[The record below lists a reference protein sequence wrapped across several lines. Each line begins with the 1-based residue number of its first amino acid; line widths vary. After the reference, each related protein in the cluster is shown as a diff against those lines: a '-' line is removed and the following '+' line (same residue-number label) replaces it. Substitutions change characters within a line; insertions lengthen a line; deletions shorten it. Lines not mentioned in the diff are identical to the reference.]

1 MNSSKKHKGFSTG
14 FLFGGL
20 SLLFIQSSHATLL
33 DPAQS
38 PLILSESVAPNMIF
52 TLDDSGS
59 MRFARVPDDPVAEAE
74 SRRVKSSY
82 YNPLYYNPAV
92 TYPLP
97 IKYND
102 DGSRASSQYSTSFTT
117 AYLNGF
123 NTNKGSIDLSSGYQ
137 ATWTYDPT
145 GSGTN
150 FPSNASAANPSPE
163 YFFDSGDFNLSL
175 TGTATSAPQTINNV
189 IFTVTRSTTGT
200 KCSAAIT
207 SPSDM
212 GSVSCSR
219 SSNTYRVTT
228 TDQRYNNIPAY
239 YYVFDTTQPSCT
251 QTAANQKE
259 DDNCYK
265 RVTVSSN
272 SGQVRPSDATA
283 GTNEL
288 NNFARWYSFYRNRAL
303 TTMSAANIAFSGLPS
318 TVRLTWQRLNSCN
331 SFNDSACKNYLR
343 KFSQYQR
350 GNFFSWLSSSP
361 FSGGTPLRVAQQK
374 AGEFIASNDAWAY
387 NPYPLNSTGGTGST
401 VQSPEYSCRANYHL
415 LMTDGLWNGNNGAT
429 SATLKPDHTNT
440 TLPDSTSYTQQ
451 RPFTDSTESTLADL
465 AFHYWATDA
474 RNLTNDIKPIIQA
487 PSSNTAT
494 QYWDPRNDPATW
506 QHLTTFTVG
515 VGLTASLNAT
525 GIPWSGETNTGTG
538 YQALVSGTQ
547 NWPAAS
553 DGSDNNVYDLWHTAI
568 NSRGEFFSAD
578 TPEAIVT
585 AFREIISRIS
595 NRTTSAGAPG
605 VTASIVEDTL
615 NREVY
620 ETKFNSEDWSG
631 DLTKFRITESG
642 IRSAVWSAQTRIDEQ
657 SASSRNIKIFSPTAT
672 NKLQDFTWSNLT
684 SAQQALLNRNYDTA
698 SIPTDTLGSQ
708 RLDYIRGDQSR
719 EGSAAG
725 AFRIRSSVL
734 SDIVN
739 SSPVIVGTPKYVS
752 YLADQID
759 GGTLANGNSSYGTFK
774 AANRAER
781 LSVETASPRRPM
793 VYVGAN
799 DGMLHGFDANTGS
812 EVFAYV
818 PTAVLENLFK
828 LPSQRYTGTSHHFY
842 VDGTPTVADVYYD
855 DAWHTVLIGTL
866 RAGGRS
872 IFALDITD
880 PDNIKLLWEIS
891 STDTG
896 FGNLGYTY
904 SQPVVARLHTG
915 KWAVVTG
922 NGYGNQAA
930 TTADLASLMII
941 DVETGN
947 LERELTVTG
956 NSALPNGLSTPRL
969 ADNNSDGIAD
979 YAYAGDLQGNMWRF
993 DLVTTS
999 ATPASPDPFR
1009 RSLIGTIQPTTF
1021 NVAFAGTPLYTA
1033 IDGRTTGAS
1042 TQPITAPPS
1051 LVRHPSG
1058 LGYIVAFGTGKYFE
1072 TNDGNIDATRAMTVY
1087 GIWDR
1092 ETKGQNTTTRTSP
1105 TRSNLQEQTITEQAT
1120 SNPFSANESVQGLR
1134 LLSQN
1139 TVVWYGANNSINK
1152 QGWFLDLKV
1161 SGASTNSGEM
1171 LINPMAAR
1179 GKVLLLNTLTP
1190 NANPCR
1196 EGVDSWLYGLD
1207 PATGGRTNFN
1217 VFDLNNDKVVDAN
1230 DSVQRGG
1237 SNTVVSSYKKPGSGG
1252 FTTNNGDIYTAPSQG
1267 SGMKYSAGPTT
1278 KGRQSWRIIPE
1289 EAQ

>member
-1 MNSSKKHKGFSTG
+1 MKKLKTIKKLSSQ
-14 FLFGGL
+14 LFYGSC
-20 SLLFIQSSHATLL
+20 SLLIAHQSNATLL

-38 PLILSESVAPNMIF
+38 PLILSESVAPNLIL
-52 TLDDSGS
+52 TLDNSGS
-59 MRFARVPDDPVAEAE
+59 MFYARVPDDPENDNDGTRPT
-74 SRRVKSSY
+74 RRVKSAYHNPMY
-82 YNPLYYNPAV
+82 YNPTVSYTTPVKFNA
-92 TYPLP
+92 
-97 IKYND
+97 
-102 DGSRASSQYSTSFTT
+102 DGSRAASNSQYTTSFTNAPNNGFLPDT
-117 AYLNGF
+117 TRGFINLSNNYKVSWSYDTSTNRGSTYGDSFTESTLAENPDLDFYLN
-123 NTNKGSIDLSSGYQ
+123 TVQSITLSNGVSSSPITVG
-137 ATWTYDPT
+137 
-145 GSGTN
+145 N
-150 FPSNASAANPSPE
+150 F
-163 YFFDSGDFNLSL
+163 
-175 TGTATSAPQTINNV
+175 T
-189 IFTVTRSTTGT
+189 FTVTRNSSTSCTANIST
-200 KCSAAIT
+200 PTYMPSAACTKSGSNYTIT
-207 SPSDM
+207 SDAREI
-212 GSVSCSR
+212 GV
-219 SSNTYRVTT
+219 
-228 TDQRYNNIPAY
+228 PAY
-239 YYVFDTTQPSCT
+239 YYEFDNSLASCST
-251 QTAANQKE
+251 DITLQKS
-259 DDNCYK
+259 DDDCYK
-265 RVTVSSN
+265 IRFVQASE
-272 SGQVRPSDATA
+272 Q
-283 GTNEL
+283 E
-288 NNFARWYSFYRNRAL
+288 NFARWYSFYRSRSLATL
-303 TTMSAANIAFSGLPS
+303 SAANISFTTLPS
-318 TVRLTWQRLNSCN
+318 TIRLTWQALRNSCTTFDGSQTVCN
-331 SFNDSACKNYLR
+331 NNLLR
-343 KFSQYQR
+343 KFSQSHR
-350 GNFFSWLSSSP
+350 GNYFNWLP
-361 FSGGTPLRVAQQK
+361 TITFNAGGTYLHNAMKR
-374 AGEFIASNDAWAY
+374 AGSYISTNDPWAY
-387 NPYPLNSTGGTGST
+387 NPNIIGSNGNSST
-401 VQSPEYSCRANYHL
+401 TQNPEYSCRANYHI
-415 LMTDGLWNGNNGAT
+415 LMTDGIWNNQSSSPSSFQPDQT
-429 SATLKPDHTNT
+429 SV
-440 TLPDSTSYTQQ
+440 TLPDLSQYNPIP
-451 RPFTDSTESTLADL
+451 PFNDATDNTLADL
-465 AFHYWATDA
+465 AFHYWSTDA
-474 RNLTNDIKPIIQA
+474 RSNLANDIKPIIQA
-487 PSSNTAT
+487 PNANSAT
-494 QYWDPRNDPATW
+494 QYWDPRNDPANW

-515 VGLTASLNAT
+515 LGLNASLNNT
-525 GIPWSGETNTGTG
+525 NIPWSNDTHSGPG
-538 YQALVSGTQ
+538 YTALKSGTQ
-547 NWPAAS
+547 PWPAAGNS
-553 DGSDNNVYDLWHTAI
+553 SSNNVYDLWHTAI

-631 DLTKFRITESG
+631 DITKFRITESG
-642 IRSAVWSAQTRIDEQ
+642 VRSAVWNAQTRIDEQ
-657 SASSRNIKIFSPTAT
+657 SPSSRNIKIFSSTAA
-672 NKLQDFTWSNLT
+672 NKLQDFSWSNLT
-684 SAQQALLNRNYDTA
+684 STQQALLNRNYDTA

-818 PTAVLENLFK
+818 PTAVMENLFK

-880 PDNIKLLWEIS
+880 PDNIKLLWEKS
-891 STDTG
+891 STDTD

-930 TTADLASLMII
+930 SAADLAALMVI
-941 DVETGN
+941 DIKTGN
-947 LERELTVTG
+947 LVRELTVTA

-969 ADNNSDGIAD
+969 ADNNSDGVAD

-999 ATPASPDPFR
+999 TSPASPDPFR
-1009 RSLIGTIQPTTF
+1009 KDLIGTIQPSVF
-1021 NVAFAGTPLYTA
+1021 KIAFAGTPLYTA
-1033 IDGRTTGAS
+1033 IDGRTTGA
-1042 TQPITAPPS
+1042 TAQAITAPPS
-1051 LVRHPSG
+1051 LVRHPTG

-1072 TNDGNIDATRAMTVY
+1072 TTDGNIDSTRAMTAY

-1092 ETKGQNTTTRTSP
+1092 ATKGQDTFTRTSP
-1105 TRSNLQEQTITEQAT
+1105 TRTNLQEQTITEQAT
-1120 SNPFSANESVQGLR
+1120 SNPFSANETVQGLR
-1134 LLSQN
+1134 IVSQN
-1139 TVVWYGANNSINK
+1139 SVLWYDANNDVNK
-1152 QGWFLDLKV
+1152 HGWYLDFKV
-1161 SGASTNSGEM
+1161 SGATSNTGEM

-1207 PATGGRTNFN
+1207 PTTGGRTNFN
-1217 VFDLNNDKVVDAN
+1217 VFDLNNDKVIDAN
-1230 DSVQRGG
+1230 DSVQRNG
-1237 SNTVVSSYKKPGSGG
+1237 SSTVVSSYKKPGSGG

>member
-1 MNSSKKHKGFSTG
+1 MNSSKKHKGFGTG

-59 MRFARVPDDPVAEAE
+59 MRYARVPDDPAAPAE

-97 IKYND
+97 IKYNA

-137 ATWTYDPT
+137 ATWTYDPAGD
-145 GSGTN
+145 GSN
-150 FPSNASAANPSPE
+150 FPSNATAENPSPE
-163 YFFDSGDFNLSL
+163 YYFDSGNFNLSL
-175 TGTATSAPQTINNV
+175 TGTATSTSQTINNV
-189 IFTVTRSTTGT
+189 TFTVTRSTSGTG
-200 KCSAAIT
+200 CSATIT
-207 SPSDM
+207 SPLEM
-212 GSVSCSR
+212 GSVSCGR

-228 TDQRYNNIPAY
+228 TDRRDDNIPAY
-239 YYVFDTTQPSCT
+239 YYVFDTAQPSCT
-251 QTAANQKE
+251 QTIESQKE

-265 RVTVSSN
+265 RVIVSSN
-272 SGQVRPSDATA
+272 SGQVRASDISA

-331 SFNDSACKNYLR
+331 SFNNSTCKNYLR

-350 GNFFSWLSSSP
+350 GNFFSWLSNSP

-387 NPYPLNSTGGTGST
+387 NPYPLNSTGGTGTT

-429 SATLKPDHTNT
+429 SATLKPDNTNT

-538 YQALVSGTQ
+538 YQALVSGSQ

-553 DGSDNNVYDLWHTAI
+553 DGSNNNVYDLWHTAI

-818 PTAVLENLFK
+818 PTAVMENLFK

-930 TTADLASLMII
+930 TAADLASLMII

-1051 LVRHPSG
+1051 LVRHPSWAW
-1058 LGYIVAFGTGKYFE
+1058 LH
-1072 TNDGNIDATRAMTVY
+1072 RCL
-1087 GIWDR
+1087 R
-1092 ETKGQNTTTRTSP
+1092 HGQIFRN
-1105 TRSNLQEQTITEQAT
+1105 
-1120 SNPFSANESVQGLR
+1120 
-1134 LLSQN
+1134 
-1139 TVVWYGANNSINK
+1139 
-1152 QGWFLDLKV
+1152 
-1161 SGASTNSGEM
+1161 
-1171 LINPMAAR
+1171 
-1179 GKVLLLNTLTP
+1179 
-1190 NANPCR
+1190 
-1196 EGVDSWLYGLD
+1196 
-1207 PATGGRTNFN
+1207 
-1217 VFDLNNDKVVDAN
+1217 
-1230 DSVQRGG
+1230 QRR
-1237 SNTVVSSYKKPGSGG
+1237 KH
-1252 FTTNNGDIYTAPSQG
+1252 
-1267 SGMKYSAGPTT
+1267 
-1278 KGRQSWRIIPE
+1278 
-1289 EAQ
+1289 